1 MSQNIPPVSVSPVVL
16 DAPRRIGQLPP
27 VSPLAFGCW
36 RLTGT
41 DDDTASAVNT
51 AVDLGINLID
61 TADVYGLDW
70 GGTAFGSCEESLGRL
85 FARQPGLREKV
96 VLATKG
102 GIIPGQPYDSS
113 RDYLI
118 AACEA
123 SLRRL
128 NTDHVDLYQIHRPD
142 MFTHPDEIFA
152 AFSSLRGRGLVGE
165 VGASNYTVS
174 GTQLLEA
181 RLSFNLA
188 TVQPEFSV
196 ARLDPM
202 RDGTLD
208 HCMKKSL
215 VPLAWSPLAGGRV
228 ATGEGLRPGLVAVLD
243 ELAAREGVTRTAIAV
258 AFVLAHPSRPV
269 AILGTQNPARLAE
282 LARATTVTLT
292 KPDLYRIVEA
302 SDGVPLP

>member
-1 MSQNIPPVSVSPVVL
+1 VS
-16 DAPRRIGQLPP
+16 
-27 VSPLAFGCW
+27 
-36 RLTGT
+36 
-41 DDDTASAVNT
+41 
-51 AVDLGINLID
+51 
-61 TADVYGLDW
+61 
-70 GGTAFGSCEESLGRL
+70 E
-85 FARQPGLREKV
+85 
-96 VLATKG
+96 
-102 GIIPGQPYDSS
+102 
-113 RDYLI
+113 
-118 AACEA
+118 
-123 SLRRL
+123 
-128 NTDHVDLYQIHRPD
+128 
-142 MFTHPDEIFA
+142 
-152 AFSSLRGRGLVGE
+152 
-165 VGASNYTVS
+165 
-174 GTQLLEA
+174 TQLLEA

-258 AFVLAHPSRPV
+258 AFVLAHPSHPV

-292 KPDLYRIVEA
+292 RPDLYRIVEA